1 MEAATTA
8 VEAGTVEP
16 AMAPAAVPPA
26 ARPPTATAP
35 PSAPTPA
42 DVDPDRLPVIR
53 VTIIGIVRII
63 RVVRVGRRISIA
75 GLRVS
80 VAGGVL
86 RRRGTRCRRDHNGD
100 GRNSGRGS
108 GHSPEPALLGVNEH
122 GHLHSGRPSSL

>member
-1 MEAATTA
+1 MEAATTAVEPATTAVEAATTA

-16 AMAPAAVPPA
+16 AMA
-26 ARPPTATAP
+26 PTATAP

-42 DVDPDRLPVIR
+42 DVDPDRIPVIR

-63 RVVRVGRRISIA
+63 RIVRVGRRISIA
-75 GLRVS
+75 GIRVS

-86 RRRGTRCRRDHNGD
+86 RRRGTRCRRDHNGA

-108 GHSPEPALLGVNEH
+108 GHSPKALLGMNAH
-122 GHLHSGRPSSL
+122 GYLQ